1 MPDRCKANGYVAQ
14 AATEFGR
21 YYPRHATAKR
31 NHGDVHQNGVTKA
44 ELKPYV
50 EIVRARKTKNPGKPA
65 WLSMEARWIALVGIA
80 DGIIAEARKGKP
92 MKRYKRLAAYELR
105 RLGDHVGPEKV
116 IETVLALYLMQD
128 RDPQRFRSDTAFWT
142 QLVRRVRGLTKVN
155 AGVWPDSETG
165 KSKIAYSV
173 LDPGT
178 TGTLAA
184 WIVEALG
191 VAGVWLVKL
200 ERHEREREEQE
211 RLSFYE
217 ELKEL
222 V

>member
-1 MPDRCKANGYVAQ
+1 
-14 AATEFGR
+14 
-21 YYPRHATAKR
+21 
-31 NHGDVHQNGVTKA
+31 
-44 ELKPYV
+44 V
-50 EIVRARKTKNPGKPA
+50 EIVRARKAKNPGKAA
-65 WLSMEARWIALVGIA
+65 WLSMEARWNALVGIA

-105 RLGDHVGPEKV
+105 RLGDHVSPEKV
-116 IETVLALYLMQD
+116 IETVLAIYLMQD
-128 RDPQRFRSDTAFWT
+128 RDPRRFRSDKAFWT
-142 QLVRRVRGLTKVN
+142 QLVRRVRGLTKAN
-155 AGVWPDSETG
+155 AGVWPNGETG
-165 KSKIAYSV
+165 KPKIAYSV

-191 VAGVWLVKL
+191 VAGVWLVNL
-200 ERHEREREEQE
+200 ERQEKEQEEQE
-211 RLSFYE
+211 RLSFHE